1 MRKNEKT
8 GKAKSGNTAPKRKP
22 ADEALQESERKY
34 KFLTETMNDIVW
46 LTDMEL
52 RTSYVTPSIEKV
64 LGFSQEERMRQTLN
78 EQLTPHSLSLVME
91 ALTRELALEE
101 QGSADPNR
109 TLTIEL
115 ECYHKDG
122 LTRWLETIVSGIRDD
137 HGVLTG
143 LYGVSR
149 DITKR
154 KRAEEAL
161 RASELTYQTIFETT
175 GTTMLIVEEDM
186 TISLAN
192 DGFESLTGYTRK
204 EVEGKRKWTEFIE
217 KDDLK
222 KMIANHQLRRTDPKL
237 PVQSYEFRL
246 VHKDG
251 YHKNITLTVDLI
263 PGTKKSVAS
272 LMDITQLKKA
282 EELLK
287 QSEAKYRLLADHVK
301 DLVWIMDLNLQ
312 ITHISPSVEKLL
324 GYTLEELI
332 ELPLYKLITATSLQT
347 ATEFYSIEMPKAL
360 KAPAIYS
367 LRRLLELECRCKD
380 GTVLWIECVFSF
392 IRDKNG
398 KPSSIMGEGR
408 DITERKQM
416 EYDLRASEI
425 NFRHSLDDSPLGV
438 RISTIEGETIY
449 ANKAI
454 LDIYGYD
461 NIKELKKTSLKERYT
476 PESYAEFQLRKEK
489 RLRGEF
495 GPSEYEISIVRKNGE
510 IRHLNVFRKEIF
522 WNGKKQS
529 QVIYQDITERK
540 QAEEKLKETLD
551 SLRRSINTTIQV
563 LGTASEARD
572 PYTAG
577 HQKRVSDL
585 ARAIATEMGL
595 SYNTIEGIRMAGA
608 IHDIGKISV
617 PAEILCKPSILTNL
631 EFSLIK
637 NHAQFSHEII
647 KDVESPWPLADI
659 VHQHHE
665 RMDGSGYPQG
675 LAGENI
681 LIEARIL
688 AIADVVEAMMSYRP
702 YRPALELKFAL
713 AEIEKN
719 AGILYDRDAADAC
732 LKLFR
737 EKGYQLTQDGKPNL
751 PEKNV
756 STGDHQL

>member
-1 MRKNEKT
+1 MKKNEKT
-8 GKAKSGNTAPKRKP
+8 GKAKSSNTAQKRKR

-34 KFLTETMNDIVW
+34 KFLTETMIDIVW

-78 EQLTPHSLSLVME
+78 EQLTPHSSSLVME

-109 TLTIEL
+109 TLTIAL
-115 ECYHKDG
+115 EFYHKDG
-122 LTRWLETIVSGIRDD
+122 STRWLETIVSGIRDD

-143 LYGVSR
+143 IYGVSR

-154 KRAEEAL
+154 KQAEEAL
-161 RASELTYQTIFETT
+161 RASELIYQTIFETT

-204 EVEGKRKWTEFIE
+204 EVEGKRKWTDFIE

-222 KMIANHQLRRTDPKL
+222 KMITYHQLRRTDPKL
-237 PVQSYEFRL
+237 PAQSYEFRL
-246 VHKDG
+246 VHRDG
-251 YHKNITLTVDLI
+251 YRKNITLTVNII
-263 PGTKKSVAS
+263 PGTKKSIAS
-272 LMDITQLKKA
+272 LMDITQHKKA

-301 DLVWIMDLNLQ
+301 DLVWLMDLNLQ
-312 ITHISPSVEKLL
+312 VTHISPSVKKLL

-332 ELPLYKLITATSLQT
+332 QLPLDKLITVTSLQV
-347 ATEFYSIEMPKAL
+347 ATEFYSVEMPKAL

-367 LRRLLELECRCKD
+367 LRRLLELECYCKD

-398 KPSSIMGEGR
+398 KPLSIMGEGR

-425 NFRHSLDDSPLGV
+425 NFRHSFDDSPLGV
-438 RISTIEGETIY
+438 RIATIEGETIY

-461 NIKELKKTSLKERYT
+461 SIEELKKISLKERYT
-476 PESYAEFQLRKEK
+476 PESYAAFQLRKEK
-489 RLRGEF
+489 RLRGEI

-551 SLRRSINTTIQV
+551 TLRRSINITIQV

-577 HQKRVSDL
+577 HQKEGRRSCPCHCHGNG
-585 ARAIATEMGL
+585 TFL
-595 SYNTIEGIRMAGA
+595 SY
-608 IHDIGKISV
+608 D
-617 PAEILCKPSILTNL
+617 
-631 EFSLIK
+631 
-637 NHAQFSHEII
+637 
-647 KDVESPWPLADI
+647 
-659 VHQHHE
+659 
-665 RMDGSGYPQG
+665 
-675 LAGENI
+675 
-681 LIEARIL
+681 
-688 AIADVVEAMMSYRP
+688 
-702 YRPALELKFAL
+702 
-713 AEIEKN
+713 
-719 AGILYDRDAADAC
+719 
-732 LKLFR
+732 
-737 EKGYQLTQDGKPNL
+737 
-751 PEKNV
+751 
-756 STGDHQL
+756 

>member
-1 MRKNEKT
+1 MKKNEKT
-8 GKAKSGNTAPKRKP
+8 GKAKSSNTAQKRKRV
-22 ADEALQESERKY
+22 DEALQESERKY

-78 EQLTPHSLSLVME
+78 EQLTPHSSSLVME

-109 TLTIEL
+109 TLTIAL
-115 ECYHKDG
+115 EFYHKDG
-122 LTRWLETIVSGIRDD
+122 STRWLETIVSGIRDD

-154 KRAEEAL
+154 KQAEEAL

-222 KMIANHQLRRTDPKL
+222 KMITHHQLRRTDPKL
-237 PVQSYEFRL
+237 PAQSYEFRL
-246 VHKDG
+246 VHRDG
-251 YHKNITLTVDLI
+251 YRKNITLTVDII

-272 LMDITQLKKA
+272 LMDITQHKKA

-301 DLVWIMDLNLQ
+301 DLVWLMDLNLQ
-312 ITHISPSVEKLL
+312 VTHISPSVEKLL

-332 ELPLYKLITATSLQT
+332 QLPLDKLLTATSLQ
-347 ATEFYSIEMPKAL
+347 AAMEFYSVEMPKAL

-367 LRRLLELECRCKD
+367 LRHLLELECYCKD

-392 IRDKNG
+392 IRDENG
-398 KPSSIMGEGR
+398 KPLSIMGEGR

-438 RISTIEGETIY
+438 RIVTIEGETIY

-461 NIKELKKTSLKERYT
+461 SIEELKKTPLKERYT

-510 IRHLNVFRKEIF
+510 IRHLHVFRKEIF

-551 SLRRSINTTIQV
+551 TLRRSINITIQV

-577 HQKRVSDL
+577 HQKRVADL

-617 PAEILCKPSILTNL
+617 PAEILCKPANLTNL

-637 NHAQFSHEII
+637 NHSQFSYEII

-675 LAGENI
+675 LEGENI

-702 YRPALELKFAL
+702 YRPALGLEIAL

-719 AGILYDRDAADAC
+719 AGTLYDRDASDAC

-737 EKGYQLTQDGKPNL
+737 EKGYQLTQDGKTNL
-751 PEKNV
+751 VEKNV
-756 STGDHQL
+756 STDNPQL